1 MQRGFAF
8 KLIAPKDIANVFAI
22 LGTHPAVEPENIEKP
37 NIENAGSMYKHLTE
51 FAYDMDIQHIKA
63 RAPEVQGFENREGIG
78 PYMEIFD
85 EGMDVVAVFKLAR
98 QLAFINRIEDFSLKD
113 IWDPQA
119 KRLRAVLSGMINFC
133 RYKESQ
139 TNIITTMKEQVQGLE
154 CIRLELV
161 EKSHTVGHELAEAQ
175 AQHSAELQD
184 MWNAE
189 NELQEANNMVDKL
202 QKQKQTADRVFET
215 AESKLEASKERL
227 TQNEQ
232 RAQQLRDSIASLQ
245 EEVAESPEG
254 LEQEIQELQLSIR
267 QQKVRVEEKTD
278 EKRSR
283 TQRVQVL
290 GRLETNLSQYKEVLE
305 KVEESAAVQAAACD
319 RARGA
324 RNELAA
330 MRTSLESRRT
340 EETDLGQQM
349 EQVNGDMDAAKQ
361 AHEDHL
367 REFEERRQ
375 QAMGQQEELLE
386 KRTEEQR
393 QWSELQAQKTG
404 LETEISNV
412 RRVHEA
418 EMNDFHARVSAIQ
431 DEGAQYVDMVEG
443 LMSQYDAEAGR
454 SGAVCGS
461 RPSMT
466 SPGSA
471 RARMRSPASE
481 KRRSSIPSC
490 SPSLRGIASPAP
502 RRLLM
507 ERNGY

>member
-8 KLIAPKDIANVFAI
+8 KLISTKDISNVFGI
-22 LGTHPAVEPENIEKP
+22 LGTHPAVTPENIEKP
-37 NIENAGSMYKHLTE
+37 NIETASSMYQHLAE
-51 FAYDMDIQHIKA
+51 FAYDMDIQQIKA
-63 RAPEVQGFENREGIG
+63 RAPEVQGIG
-78 PYMEIFD
+78 PFMEIFD
-85 EGMDVVAVFKLAR
+85 EGMDVIAIFKLAR
-98 QLAFINRIEDFSLKD
+98 QLAYINRIEDFSMKD

-139 TNIITTMKEQVQGLE
+139 TTIITTMKEQVQGLE
-154 CIRLELV
+154 NIRLELV

-215 AESKLEASKERL
+215 AEKKLEDSKERL
-227 TQNEQ
+227 SQNEQ

-245 EEVAESPEG
+245 EQVAESPEG
-254 LEQEIQELQLSIR
+254 LEQEIQELHLAIR

-290 GRLETNLSQYKEVLE
+290 GRLETNLSQYKGVLE
-305 KVEESAAVQAAACD
+305 QVEESASVQSAARD

-324 RNELAA
+324 RNELAS
-330 MRTSLESRRT
+330 MRTSLEARRT
-340 EETDLGQQM
+340 EEVDLGQQM
-349 EQVNGDMDAAKQ
+349 EQVNVDMEASKQ
-361 AHEDHL
+361 AHEEQV

-375 QAMGQQEELLE
+375 QAMGQQQELQE
-386 KRTEEQR
+386 KRTEEQK
-393 QWSELQAQKTG
+393 QWSDLQAQKTA
-404 LETEISNV
+404 LETEIANV
-412 RRVHEA
+412 RRAHEA
-418 EMNDFHARVSAIQ
+418 ETNDLHERLRAIQ
-431 DEGAQYVDMVEG
+431 DEGAQYIDMMDG
-443 LMSQYDAEAGR
+443 LMTQYDAEAGR
-454 SGAVCGS
+454 GMTMSGR
-461 RPSMT
+461 RPSAT

-471 RARMRSPASE
+471 KARMKSPGSGRAR
-481 KRRSSIPSC
+481 RRSFENGNFSC
-490 SPSLRGIASPAP
+490 SPGLKGTASPAP

-507 ERNGY
+507 ERNGGY